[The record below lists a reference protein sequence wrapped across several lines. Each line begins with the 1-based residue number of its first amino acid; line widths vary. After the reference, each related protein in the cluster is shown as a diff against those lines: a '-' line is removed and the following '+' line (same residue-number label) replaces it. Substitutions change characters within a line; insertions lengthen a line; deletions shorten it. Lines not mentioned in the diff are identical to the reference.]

1 MSGEIAMPQCETTV
15 DPHEPPVLRG
25 LAAERNRAERVLSD
39 GSMTDADRKLWM
51 WIVKNRVIMDAHIER
66 FAASH
71 TLKDSVIVW
80 NGEKIW
86 PPI

>member
-1 MSGEIAMPQCETTV
+1 
-15 DPHEPPVLRG
+15 
-25 LAAERNRAERVLSD
+25 
-39 GSMTDADRKLWM
+39 M